1 MAINAKLDADTK
13 ALKADG
19 DAFTAML
26 KTQAEKVGLTTKELR
41 EYNAEQLRTKAAQ
54 LGLMQA
60 GSESKDKIDG
70 YINTIKNAKGPHESF
85 NLLTAGSAREL
96 MVLTHELSQGQ
107 FQRFGGS
114 LIVLAERINFLP
126 SVLEK
131 AGAFAASLGVSLGVL
146 VAAVAAVVA
155 VVGTAIWTFTKS
167 GTALKEMRNEVILT
181 GHSIGVTGDQLY
193 DMANKIGEATGK
205 FGAAREAVIQLASTG
220 KFTADQIKLITEA
233 AVGLEK
239 YGGVAI
245 DNTIKQFEKL
255 AAEPIKGAQRGFKGV
270 SEAAM
275 ELDKQLHFL
284 TPQMLDE
291 IIHLERIGD
300 AAGASK
306 KAIGSLAEE
315 EKKRVQELKNNLT
328 PIGVLFDTIAEKAS
342 KMWNNVFH
350 KKSLTEQLEDAKDNL
365 AQIQGVNGVHP
376 EQTHQANAIAEVAR
390 LEKKIRDQAEK
401 EKQEQHNKEVARTA
415 ELALI
420 HRRTLL
426 DMGKDEDTLTA
437 QTARDAADRA
447 AIKAAG
453 LKSELFSAEADAEAM
468 AIIEKKYKQKV
479 TPTPGLGMSKVNS
492 RIAELQMEFEKASYF
507 ADKEMKLEQDK
518 AKHHEVS
525 ALKLYNDQQ
534 KYFNDRQKL
543 IDDTEAKEIAA
554 TNLYDHGAK
563 NKDKLAEEAATKR
576 FEIEKRYDM
585 LRGKL
590 AADRDAADTALERA
604 NKTAEDNREEM
615 YVKGTQTINAETKA
629 LQDKI
634 AGYNLIPEAIRKA
647 GISEKQMQDYFTQAE
662 IDNIQERIDALKQFD
677 GVDGTMMAAEIARLN
692 ARKNALDD
700 KRKAQKAWEDVQA
713 GNAAALNTPAA
724 MKANAAE
731 QVKLWKDAGNEIQ
744 KALTQAFGESGKA
757 AGEMFKAFSEGQ
769 ANQIDLTQ
777 KVAEA
782 NRRTDLS
789 KIEQTQLITAL
800 QNQQEQNQL
809 NMYGNMA
816 NAASQFFDHQSK
828 GYKVMQTVSQAYH
841 LAEMAQALA
850 SIPVKLAA
858 GAATMFAQS
867 GFGGFAGVAAM
878 TALVAGFGVAISG
891 GGSKPPSAAD
901 RQAAQGTGSILGDD
915 KAKSDSIAHSISV
928 LEKNSGLGLAQGNE
942 MVGYLKNV
950 SDNISSFAALVVRT
964 TGITGNLAD
973 TTKGGAASFASSAL
987 GTTLIMGPITEILNK
1002 LSGGFIGNAIGKIA
1016 NSIFGG
1022 NVHTIDTGFTLGKT
1036 SVADVMANGVNAS
1049 QYTDTKTDGGWFH
1062 SDKYNTSLTSLGQQ
1076 ANDQF
1081 AKIIVGMSDTITAAA
1096 KTLGVCTDDFTAHL
1110 QSFVVDIG
1118 NISLKGLSGDEIQK
1132 QLQAVF
1138 SKLGDD
1144 MAQYGLSGF
1153 DKFQKVGEGYLET
1166 IARVAND
1173 FMQVKDVFA
1182 VLGKS
1187 LTAVGVDA
1195 ANVSEGL
1202 ISAAGSV
1209 EALTKNT
1216 KTFVDGFLTNAEKI
1230 APIAKSV
1237 DAELAKW
1244 NLSWVQTR
1252 EQFKQVVLGLDLTTE
1267 AGQKE
1272 YAALINLAGAFAQVH
1287 DAIVDTTMTAQQIA
1301 DQRKSLQDQY
1311 DQLTMTSAQ
1320 LHEKERNA
1328 IDDSNK
1334 ALYDNIYLLT
1344 QQAQA
1349 IKDMQDGATT
1359 SLANV
1364 DNAFNVFQK
1373 AVDRQKTVLKN
1384 AFDVQMKQID
1394 DKITLETNANQKL
1407 KALASS
1413 LQSTLDG
1420 MKPSVQAADVTRA
1433 LRVQAQQ
1440 QLRDALTLFK
1450 SGVVPDAD
1458 SLKNPL
1464 SVAASDSTAMFS
1476 SAEDYQRDFYRTQNT
1491 ISDLA
1496 KYSNDAAS
1504 TSDKILQTLN
1514 DQKTAAQAAYDAEIK
1529 SLDDTVAKAQEQID
1543 ILKGQSTTLLSIDQA
1558 LNALGL
1564 AISEANKNP
1573 LVSGQSAIS
1582 QAYQTSLGR
1591 APDQAGLDFWKNQI
1605 TKGTPIEDILNAINN
1620 SPEAQVQ
1627 KLYQSLFNRPADA
1640 GGLGFWTQ
1648 QMNNGVDIS
1657 AIKQAMMSSDEYHDL
1672 KNKIPSFD
1680 KGTNELPE
1688 DMLAMVHKGERIV
1701 PASDNLELMQRLKSP
1716 QSNAEALSNEVVNL
1730 REEIASLKETIRAGD
1745 VANVQ
1750 TSKEIVKVLKRWD
1763 VDGQPETRDVSA

>member
-1 MAINAKLDADTK
+1 
-13 ALKADG
+13 
-19 DAFTAML
+19 
-26 KTQAEKVGLTTKELR
+26 
-41 EYNAEQLRTKAAQ
+41 
-54 LGLMQA
+54 MQ
-60 GSESKDKIDG
+60 
-70 YINTIKNAKGPHESF
+70 
-85 NLLTAGSAREL
+85 
-96 MVLTHELSQGQ
+96 
-107 FQRFGGS
+107 
-114 LIVLAERINFLP
+114 
-126 SVLEK
+126 
-131 AGAFAASLGVSLGVL
+131 
-146 VAAVAAVVA
+146 
-155 VVGTAIWTFTKS
+155 
-167 GTALKEMRNEVILT
+167 
-181 GHSIGVTGDQLY
+181 SI
-193 DMANKIGEATGK
+193 
-205 FGAAREAVIQLASTG
+205 
-220 KFTADQIKLITEA
+220 
-233 AVGLEK
+233 
-239 YGGVAI
+239 
-245 DNTIKQFEKL
+245 
-255 AAEPIKGAQRGFKGV
+255 
-270 SEAAM
+270 
-275 ELDKQLHFL
+275 
-284 TPQMLDE
+284 
-291 IIHLERIGD
+291 
-300 AAGASK
+300 
-306 KAIGSLAEE
+306 
-315 EKKRVQELKNNLT
+315 
-328 PIGVLFDTIAEKAS
+328 
-342 KMWNNVFH
+342 
-350 KKSLTEQLEDAKDNL
+350 
-365 AQIQGVNGVHP
+365 
-376 EQTHQANAIAEVAR
+376 
-390 LEKKIRDQAEK
+390 
-401 EKQEQHNKEVARTA
+401 
-415 ELALI
+415 
-420 HRRTLL
+420 
-426 DMGKDEDTLTA
+426 
-437 QTARDAADRA
+437 
-447 AIKAAG
+447 
-453 LKSELFSAEADAEAM
+453 
-468 AIIEKKYKQKV
+468 
-479 TPTPGLGMSKVNS
+479 
-492 RIAELQMEFEKASYF
+492 
-507 ADKEMKLEQDK
+507 
-518 AKHHEVS
+518 
-525 ALKLYNDQQ
+525 
-534 KYFNDRQKL
+534 
-543 IDDTEAKEIAA
+543 
-554 TNLYDHGAK
+554 
-563 NKDKLAEEAATKR
+563 
-576 FEIEKRYDM
+576 
-585 LRGKL
+585 
-590 AADRDAADTALERA
+590 
-604 NKTAEDNREEM
+604 
-615 YVKGTQTINAETKA
+615 
-629 LQDKI
+629 
-634 AGYNLIPEAIRKA
+634 
-647 GISEKQMQDYFTQAE
+647 
-662 IDNIQERIDALKQFD
+662 
-677 GVDGTMMAAEIARLN
+677 
-692 ARKNALDD
+692 
-700 KRKAQKAWEDVQA
+700 
-713 GNAAALNTPAA
+713 
-724 MKANAAE
+724 
-731 QVKLWKDAGNEIQ
+731 
-744 KALTQAFGESGKA
+744 
-757 AGEMFKAFSEGQ
+757 
-769 ANQIDLTQ
+769 
-777 KVAEA
+777 
-782 NRRTDLS
+782 
-789 KIEQTQLITAL
+789 
-800 QNQQEQNQL
+800 
-809 NMYGNMA
+809 
-816 NAASQFFDHQSK
+816 
-828 GYKVMQTVSQAYH
+828 SQAYH

-891 GGSKPPSAAD
+891 GGGNPSHPESAAD
-901 RQAAQGTGSILGDD
+901 RQAKQGTGSILGDD
-915 KAKSDSIAHSISV
+915 KAKSDSIAHSISI

-964 TGITGNLAD
+964 TGITGATDPDFKSFSSKGVGLAGAAAGGL
-973 TTKGGAASFASSAL
+973 GGAAL
-987 GTTLIMGPITEILNK
+987 GTYLGMGMA
-1002 LSGGFIGNAIGKIA
+1002 AIGGPLGLAIGAGLGAVLGHGVVGKA
-1016 NSIFGG
+1016 LSSVFGG
-1022 NVHTIDTGFTLGKT
+1022 STSVTDTGLTMDKA
-1036 SVADVMANGVNAS
+1036 SIASIMSNGVNAS
-1049 QYTDTKTDGGWFH
+1049 QYTDTKTDGGWFR
-1062 SDKYNTSLTSLGQQ
+1062 SDKYNTSLTSLGKET
-1076 ANDQF
+1076 NDQF
-1081 AKIIVGMSDTITAAA
+1081 AKIIVGLSDTITAAA
-1096 KTLGVCTDDFTAHL
+1096 KSLGVCTDDFTAHL

-1153 DKFQKVGEGYLET
+1153 EKFQKVGEGYLET